1 MRRHIFL
8 ALTALVLAAPE
19 LVTAQEDPIVVYLV
33 RHAERADDG
42 GGADMVTTDDPP
54 LSTAGQERSYLLA
67 MVLADAELTKIHSTD
82 LKRTRWTGQPTS
94 EMTGL
99 DIELYDPSDLTG
111 FARRLGAMPG
121 RHLVVGHSNT
131 LPQLI
136 EALGGNPGDPIE
148 RLEYDRLYIVSIIE
162 GKVGTVLIR
171 FGNRYHG

>member
-8 ALTALVLAAPE
+8 ALTALVLAAPV
-19 LVTAQEDPIVVYLV
+19 LVTAQEDSIVVYLV

-42 GGADMVTTDDPP
+42 GGADMVTTEDPP

-67 MVLADAELTKIHSTD
+67 RVLADAELTKIHSTD

-111 FARRLGAMPG
+111 FAQWLGTTPG

-136 EALGGNPGDPIE
+136 EALGGNPGDPNE